1 MDEDVLYQTEEG
13 NQMRTILLLIT
24 LMFSLSSFA
33 NEVITLNGQR
43 IVLFKPNTAKQ
54 VSKVFVSDADDSVKI
69 ESLKKI
75 FAKEKG
81 YCQIAGA
88 TFADVNHTPAEM
100 TEKCNRLLT
109 KKSFYEMMLNDTPS
123 PTSDYEFLLVLSQF
137 FTLILLF

>member
-1 MDEDVLYQTEEG
+1 
-13 NQMRTILLLIT
+13 MRTLFIVLG

-43 IVLFKPNTAKQ
+43 IVLFKPNTAKA
-54 VSKVFVSDADDSVKI
+54 VSKVFISDADDSLKI

-75 FAKEKG
+75 FSREKT
-81 YCQIAGA
+81 YCQVAGN
-88 TFADVNHTPAEM
+88 TFADVNHSAAEL
-100 TEKCNRLLT
+100 TETCNKLLT
-109 KKSFYEMMLNDTPS
+109 KKSFYEMMLNETPT